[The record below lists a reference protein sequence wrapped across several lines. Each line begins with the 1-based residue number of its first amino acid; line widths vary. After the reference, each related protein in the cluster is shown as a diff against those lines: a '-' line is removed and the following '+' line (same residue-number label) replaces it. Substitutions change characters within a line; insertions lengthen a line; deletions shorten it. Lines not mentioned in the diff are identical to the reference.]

1 MCQRKGSARGDPST
15 SKMPGPRS
23 RWGQALENPVHGVD
37 EKPPEHVS
45 FRL

>member
-1 MCQRKGSARGDPST
+1 MAAVMGVAGV
-15 SKMPGPRS
+15 
-23 RWGQALENPVHGVD
+23 ENPVRGVD